1 MSSPRRVLIID
12 DNHDIHADFRKVFE
26 GARAQISDMDRLD
39 QELFGGESASRGDE
53 ILSHVE
59 IESAYQGVDGIKM
72 AVEALGRG
80 EPYYMAF
87 VDVRMPPGID
97 GVQTIKALWKE
108 VPELQCVICTA
119 YSDYDWA
126 DIAREL
132 GKSGN
137 LLILKKPFDGVEVLQ
152 LAQSMAEKA
161 ELATSA
167 ASYLET
173 LEGQVAELKRKEV
186 ELEHYNHELLGAKQ
200 SLEAQAA
207 ELALKSQQLELARA
221 AAEAGSR
228 AKSEFLANMSH
239 ELRTPLNGVIGMG
252 QLLLDTELGAQQ
264 RRYVERA
271 KLSAKV
277 LLQLIN
283 DILDFSKI
291 EAGRMDLETIEFEV
305 RAVIERAI
313 TLVVDQAK
321 QKDLE
326 LLSAVDPKLPPS
338 LRGDPGRLQQ
348 VLTNLLTNAV
358 KFTSAGKVSLHATL
372 AAQSDDD
379 VLLHCAVADTG
390 IGIPAERLKLLFQS
404 FSQVD
409 SSTTRKYGGTGLGLS
424 ISKRLVEL
432 MGGQIGVESE
442 QDRGSTFWFTM
453 RLTRG
458 ANPER
463 RAEAASP
470 HESGVRVLV
479 VDDHPAVLES
489 IQWQLRAW
497 GFEAKTAAD
506 APSALDSLRAAA
518 DAGRPFQVALLD
530 LCMPEFR
537 GEELAAAIQASPALR
552 GTVLLFMTAGS
563 DDQLQGN
570 TIAPGVAGILRK
582 PIAASRL
589 LDAILS
595 ALNSASPVTA
605 IPVTKRLPTPV
616 PHERAA
622 PPPRHVVMKNARIL
636 LVEDNEVNQFV
647 ATELLKAAGY
657 ACELRADGKQAL
669 DAVSAASYDLVLM
682 DCHMPEMDG
691 YEATR
696 AIRQWERQRGTTPV
710 PIIALTANA
719 LTGDRERCLEV
730 GMTDYLKKPL
740 DRDELLLVLERHL
753 GELRTADS
761 GELRI
766 ADCGLR
772 IEEPGVEVRSADR
785 EARIEKPAT
794 TGGTGIAGPGP
805 AIRNPKPEIDKIR
818 NPKSEIRNREEP
830 PALDWD
836 ALVARFTGDLNFVQ
850 LLLDK
855 FDQQTDLDIEQLENA
870 IAARDARQTEL
881 VAHRLKGAAASLSA
895 EALRAVAARLESLG
909 RQASMEE
916 ARPCLARLCEERE
929 RFRRCVREAEGG
941 RMKAEG

>member
-1 MSSPRRVLIID
+1 VSSPRRVLIID

-39 QELFGGESASRGDE
+39 QELFGGETAARGNA

-108 VPELQCVICTA
+108 VPGLQCVICTA

-173 LEGQVAELKRKEV
+173 LEGQLAELKRKEV
-186 ELEHYNHELLGAKQ
+186 ELEHYNQELLGAKQ

-291 EAGRMDLETIEFEV
+291 EAGRMDLETIEFEL

-326 LLSAVDPKLPPS
+326 LLYAVDPKLPPS

-372 AAQSDDD
+372 AAQTDDD

-453 RLTRG
+453 RLARC

-463 RAEAASP
+463 RAQAASP
-470 HESGVRVLV
+470 SGSGVRVLV
-479 VDDHPAVLES
+479 VDDHPTVLES

-506 APSALDSLRAAA
+506 APSALDTLREAA

-563 DDQLQGN
+563 DEQLQGN
-570 TIAPGVAGILRK
+570 TIAPGVAGILHK

-595 ALNSASPVTA
+595 ALNSASPVAA

-616 PHERAA
+616 SHESAA
-622 PPPRHVVMKNARIL
+622 PPPRHVAMKNARIL

-647 ATELLKAAGY
+647 AIELLKAAGY
-657 ACELRADGKQAL
+657 ACDLRADGKQAL
-669 DAVSAASYDLVLM
+669 AAVLAAGYDLVLM

-696 AIRQWERQRGTTPV
+696 AIRQWERQRGAATPV

-719 LTGDRERCLEV
+719 LTGDRERCLEA

-753 GELRTADS
+753 GELRTEE
-761 GELRI
+761 ELRI
-766 ADCGLR
+766 A
-772 IEEPGVEVRSADR
+772 EPD
-785 EARIEKPAT
+785 AT
-794 TGGTGIAGPGP
+794 NCT
-805 AIRNPKPEIDKIR
+805 AIRNPKSAIR
-818 NPKSEIRNREEP
+818 NGEEP

-850 LLLDK
+850 VLLDK
-855 FDQQTDLDIEQLENA
+855 FDHQTDLDIEQLESA
-870 IAARDARQTEL
+870 VAARDARQTEL

-895 EALRAVAARLESLG
+895 EALRAVAARLETLG
-909 RQASMEE
+909 RQAAMED
-916 ARPCLARLCEERE
+916 AQTCLARLCEERE
-929 RFRRCVREAEGG
+929 RFRRCVREAPVGRRKDEG
-941 RMKAEG
+941 